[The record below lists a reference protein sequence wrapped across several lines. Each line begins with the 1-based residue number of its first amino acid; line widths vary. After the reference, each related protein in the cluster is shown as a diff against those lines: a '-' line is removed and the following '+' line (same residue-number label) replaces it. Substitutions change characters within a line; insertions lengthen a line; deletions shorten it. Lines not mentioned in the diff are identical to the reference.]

1 MAVNFS
7 KSLSYEAIAVKLAAE
22 NMVAFADTLAE
33 TVLLAVTL
41 AVLLT
46 KAKVWFPVT
55 LALMFLEALEV
66 MFAVWLAVTF
76 LLMLETKVA
85 LVVELT

>member
-1 MAVNFS
+1 MAAVN
-7 KSLSYEAIAVKLAAE
+7 EE
-22 NMVAFADTLAE
+22 VAFTDTLARVK
-33 TVLLAVTL
+33 TVWLAVML

-55 LALMFLEALEV
+55 LALMLEV